1 MLLALT
7 RSGRLVP
14 AVVLADEALAELVH
28 HGAQHGAGVIGEVQI
43 SDLHHRDRDN
53 SERLFILLG
62 GTRSQ
67 LKEET
72 G

>member
-1 MLLALT
+1 MLT

-14 AVVLADEALAELVH
+14 AVVLADEALGELVH
-28 HGAQHGAGVIGEVQI
+28 HGAQHGAGVIGKVQI

-53 SERLFILLG
+53 SECLLILLG

-67 LKEET
+67 LKEEN